1 MVLESF
7 LHNNSKAF
15 LDVVSRWSVI
25 SPPLFNQQLLLQ
37 KLEIKNANSAM
48 VISDTMISNSDDHD
62 HNNNDNDT
70 HMSSAGGCTSNG
82 RGDGTQNQDLNTKDL
97 KIKRWHLIEAQAQL
111 YVVIGEHEKALN
123 CYLSVKTAYINTVD
137 ELDERERN
145 RMNEDNR
152 HTDTACPDRNTTN
165 SCSND
170 GSNGVSKNTVKHH
183 PYRHVFDLIQREVSN
198 LERVK
203 KSYIV

>member
-1 MVLESF
+1 M
-7 LHNNSKAF
+7 
-15 LDVVSRWSVI
+15 
-25 SPPLFNQQLLLQ
+25 
-37 KLEIKNANSAM
+37 NSAG
-48 VISDTMISNSDDHD
+48 DY
-62 HNNNDNDT
+62 
-70 HMSSAGGCTSNG
+70 TSNG
-82 RGDGTQNQDLNTKDL
+82 RGNGTQNQDLNIKEL

-111 YVVIGEHEKALN
+111 YVVVGEHEKALN

-137 ELDERERN
+137 ELDESERN